1 MAIQKLEDNTV
12 RLLGASQ
19 VLNDPSALIKE
30 LVDNA
35 LDAKATSIAIEISA
49 NTLDSIQVRDNGHGI
64 SPEDRAMAARP
75 NCTSK
80 LADFDDLR
88 SIGGSTLGFRGQALA
103 AAAELSGGMI
113 ISTRVEG
120 EEVAATMTINR
131 LGEVVSQQRASLP
144 VGTTVCVADFV
155 KSQPVRRQHAL
166 KNAEKT
172 LKHIKQTLQ
181 AYAFARPH
189 VRLSFR
195 VLKAKND
202 KGNWMYAPKSGA
214 GAEDAAIKIMGSACV
229 TQCEWIVLAE
239 GGYELRALVPRPNAE
254 VSKVINAGSFVS
266 IDGRPVSTMRGTMK
280 QIVKIF
286 REAQKG
292 AGSRWSSAKDPFIN
306 LLISCPS
313 ASYDPNVEPSK
324 DDVLFEEPIMLI
336 GIARKLFATVYS
348 VPGLGTTSQ
357 HTAQASPPQH
367 ASPAMHDESA
377 TSLEESSNDFHA
389 LLLPDLPRHPN
400 HAGAVSPEISATL
413 PPRNT
418 FRRNMY
424 GCDEE
429 DVDIMDTRPPTGRT
443 EAECEELRQA
453 RKDITV
459 SNPWVT
465 AKINAT
471 RKQNVLSGEPAR
483 DDEVL
488 LTINATSPCREGTS
502 MEDVIGHCLPTPRPS
517 SPSPSATHP
526 HHSGRNTEM
535 WNSRDGRLPAQLQI
549 VQNDSPGDGTIKPR
563 ADPSIDLS
571 DQPDERQAPTYN
583 NGLEATSSTPEQGTS
598 LQSIPYPSRRPRQS
612 PNKQYLSSSP
622 TKRPFITPVTER
634 TPREKVWFDHLDNSG
649 KSYPKSARRRVL
661 GEDAGL
667 VRQGELEDLLDEPR
681 PLTPPR
687 RNQDIRAW
695 VGSVDRAHH
704 EAASII
710 ERRNY
715 GQLQRCRSASHIDEP
730 LQTENATSK
739 PVYRGFVPA
748 SDLAVL
754 EAHAEQMAKTTVPPP
769 KRRKLSRPPSRALQE
784 LSTNVPLNVRQNE
797 PETIQ
802 SATEADQCIENVSTK
817 HRRTT
822 DGKVQRTKSARLPLE
837 RILRG
842 QTMHDL
848 EIRSPISVRQIS
860 CWARKLDEDAS
871 LLGWNE
877 HATGLHSAFAGLT
890 DGDAVHDLSGK
901 LRELMINRLSDGEM
915 ALDLDELVANA
926 LRSNG

>member
-19 VLNDPSALIKE
+19 VLSGPSALIKE

-49 NTLDSIQVRDNGHGI
+49 NTLDSIQVRDNGLGI
-64 SPEDRAMAARP
+64 PPEDRAMAARP
-75 NCTSK
+75 NCTNK

-88 SIGGSTLGFRGQALA
+88 TIGGSTLGFRGQALA

-113 ISTRVEG
+113 ISTRVDG
-120 EEVAATMTINR
+120 EEVAAAMTINQ
-131 LGEVVSQQRASLP
+131 LGEVASQQRGSLP
-144 VGTTVCVADFV
+144 IGTTVRIADFV
-155 KSQPVRRQHAL
+155 KSQPVRRQQAL

-189 VRLSFR
+189 VRLSLR

-214 GAEDAAIKIMGSACV
+214 DAEDAAIKIMGSACV

-239 GGYELRALVPRPNAE
+239 DGYELRALVPRPDAE

-266 IDGRPVSTMRGTMK
+266 IDGRPVSTIRGTMK
-280 QIVKIF
+280 QVVKIF
-286 REAQKG
+286 REALKG
-292 AGSRWSSAKDPFIN
+292 TGSKWSGAKDPFLN
-306 LLISCPS
+306 MLISCPS
-313 ASYDPNVEPSK
+313 ASYDPNVEPFK
-324 DDVLFEEPIMLI
+324 DDVLFEDPEIVI
-336 GIARKLFATVYS
+336 GLARKLFATLYS
-348 VPGLGTTSQ
+348 VPDSST
-357 HTAQASPPQH
+357 TAQHPAQAPPPQRV
-367 ASPAMHDESA
+367 SPALHNEFV
-377 TSLEESSNDFHA
+377 TSLEESSHGHNA
-389 LLLPDLPRHPN
+389 PLSSTLPRHLDHVAAMMPDIC
-400 HAGAVSPEISATL
+400 ASVSS
-413 PPRNT
+413 RNT

-429 DVDIMDTRPPTGRT
+429 DVDLMDARPPTGRT

-453 RKDITV
+453 RQDITV

-465 AKINAT
+465 AKMNAT
-471 RKQNVLSGEPAR
+471 RKQNVVSGEPAR

-502 MEDVIGHCLPTPRPS
+502 MEDVIGRCLPTPRPS

-549 VQNDSPGDGTIKPR
+549 TQNDSPGDGTIKPR
-563 ADPSIDLS
+563 ADPLIDLS

-583 NGLEATSSTPEQGTS
+583 NGLAVTSSTPEQGTP
-598 LQSIPYPSRRPRQS
+598 LQSIPYPSKRPRQS
-612 PNKQYLSSSP
+612 PNKQCLSSSP
-622 TKRPFITPVTER
+622 TKRPFVTPVTER
-634 TPREKVWFDHLDNSG
+634 TPREKVWFDHLENSG
-649 KSYPKSARRRVL
+649 KSYPKSARRHVL
-661 GEDAGL
+661 GEYAGL
-667 VRQGELEDLLDEPR
+667 VRQGELGDLLDEPR
-681 PLTPPR
+681 PLTPPH

-695 VGSVDRAHH
+695 VGSVDRAHD
-704 EAASII
+704 EAASIV

-715 GQLQRCRSASHIDEP
+715 GQLQRSRSSQSDEP
-730 LQTENATSK
+730 LQKEDAIPK

-754 EAHAEQMAKTTVPPP
+754 EAHAEQIEKNTEPPR
-769 KRRKLSRPPSRALQE
+769 KRRKSDCPHSRALQE
-784 LSTNVPLNVRQNE
+784 LSTNMPLAEEQHE
-797 PETIQ
+797 PGTVQPVTDTGQDFEKA
-802 SATEADQCIENVSTK
+802 ATK
-817 HRRTT
+817 RRRTT

-837 RILRG
+837 RIPRG
-842 QTMHDL
+842 QAIHTL
-848 EIRSPISVRQIS
+848 EIKLPVSVRQIS
-860 CWARKLDEDAS
+860 CWTGKLDEDAS
-871 LLGWNE
+871 LVGWNE
-877 HATGLHSAFAGLT
+877 PAIEMHSAFAGLT
-890 DGDAVHDLSGK
+890 DGTAVHDLSGK
-901 LRELMINRLSDGEM
+901 LRELLIDQVSDAEM
-915 ALDLDELVANA
+915 VQDLEELVANA
-926 LRSNG
+926 LRM